1 MATGAGAV
9 LLPAGGGAGT
19 VVRLLGRNVSRDID
33 TAVARASPDR
43 ERARMI
49 ADFHFLRPEWLWG
62 FVAAAILF
70 WVVSQREDVR
80 ARWGSIISP
89 RLLDHLIVDR
99 REHRRLRPVHLTAA
113 LMALGSI
120 A

>member
-1 MATGAGAV
+1 
-9 LLPAGGGAGT
+9 
-19 VVRLLGRNVSRDID
+19 
-33 TAVARASPDR
+33 
-43 ERARMI
+43 MI

-89 RLLDHLIVDR
+89 HLLDHLIVDR
-99 REHRRLRPVHLTAA
+99 ADGARIDRRGGADFRT
-113 LMALGSI
+113 
-120 A
+120 